1 MKFQLN
7 LVLVEENK
15 ILIVIIMIQ
24 NKMSKKNEFLILKK
38 MNENKFKMGKF
49 ENL

>member
-1 MKFQLN
+1 MGLTAFPILNYFFMKFQLN
-7 LVLVEENK
+7 LVLVEVNN

-38 MNENKFKMGKF
+38 K
-49 ENL
+49 